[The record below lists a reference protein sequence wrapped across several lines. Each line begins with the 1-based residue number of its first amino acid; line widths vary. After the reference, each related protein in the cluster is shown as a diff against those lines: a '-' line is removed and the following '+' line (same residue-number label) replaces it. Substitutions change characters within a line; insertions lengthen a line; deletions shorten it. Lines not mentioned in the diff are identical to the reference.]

1 MNTTKT
7 RPLSRHN
14 GRLSRRIAIFILAA
28 AVLAIAPYV
37 VYPVFLMKALCFALF
52 ACAFNLLIG
61 YGGLLSFGHAAFFG
75 SAAYLCGYAARD
87 LGLTPEL
94 SVLVGTVGAGLL
106 GYVIGAIAIRRHGI
120 YFAMVTLALAQ
131 MVYFFAVQ
139 APLTGGENGMQG
151 IPRGF
156 LFGII
161 DLNNTMAMY
170 AFVVAVFL
178 IGLAVLHRAVESP
191 FGQTL
196 KAIRDNENRAISL
209 GYDSN
214 RYKHLAFVLSAAIA
228 GLAGATKALV
238 FQLASLTD
246 VHWTMSGEV
255 VLMTLIGGLGTTL
268 GPVVGAIIIV
278 AMQTYLAETGSWV
291 TAIQGATFI
300 VCVLMFREGIVG
312 AVWKLRANERLP
324 EPRE

>member
-1 MNTTKT
+1 
-7 RPLSRHN
+7 
-14 GRLSRRIAIFILAA
+14 
-28 AVLAIAPYV
+28 
-37 VYPVFLMKALCFALF
+37 
-52 ACAFNLLIG
+52 
-61 YGGLLSFGHAAFFG
+61 
-75 SAAYLCGYAARD
+75 
-87 LGLTPEL
+87 
-94 SVLVGTVGAGLL
+94 
-106 GYVIGAIAIRRHGI
+106 
-120 YFAMVTLALAQ
+120 
-131 MVYFFAVQ
+131 
-139 APLTGGENGMQG
+139 MQG

-278 AMQTYLAETGSWV
+278 AMQTYLAESGSWV